1 MEHTHHLIIS
11 RAILL
16 FNNFK
21 INTKLQC
28 DVESHMNV
36 KLTYDMYG
44 RLVASRASKPSGSN
58 VGLDQY
64 TNASRETECSS
75 VTKTGHNDNI
85 LDIGVI
91 KKEKPDS
98 FIPQPILE
106 KYVAKNVQPEDIFDR
121 LFYSAD
127 SKTLLITLFDTD
139 VWNTSSLT
147 LEVVQSLTKCNG
159 ENLTPP
165 EAPFILSEEAVMRC
179 LDQTKYLNGEF
190 IDACL
195 ITICGIM
202 SATYCILPSQFLT
215 VATLSSIGEWL
226 PPSVSSGQCPGLLF
240 AAHHPG
246 HWCLV
251 AINCQEGVVLYL
263 DSCPT
268 ASNSTSKRRHL
279 AIVDGLLSYL
289 KCPSSDWKFMFN
301 REAAQ
306 YFDIDA
312 LPQQC
317 TSTDCGVMVCLFA
330 WMSICRFREEDL
342 WCNKLDIPDSNES
355 FQLVRLFLAYITLY
369 FSDYYG
375 VHDCAVRSD
384 TVKWMSVKLFPF
396 ATKKIRIDD
405 RLLNSTT
412 ISNKDRLKYISLHFP
427 DTLELFE
434 YLKQS
439 AEENIELP
447 KVFSCDDTDFKNFI
461 HLVRNSDWV
470 EWREMLL
477 FTCFNKDDVT
487 SLNKILQSNKWK
499 ISYEL
504 QELSVWPWSEAQ
516 IISILHD

>member
-1 MEHTHHLIIS
+1 
-11 RAILL
+11 
-16 FNNFK
+16 
-21 INTKLQC
+21 
-28 DVESHMNV
+28 
-36 KLTYDMYG
+36 
-44 RLVASRASKPSGSN
+44 
-58 VGLDQY
+58 
-64 TNASRETECSS
+64 
-75 VTKTGHNDNI
+75 
-85 LDIGVI
+85 
-91 KKEKPDS
+91 
-98 FIPQPILE
+98 
-106 KYVAKNVQPEDIFDR
+106 
-121 LFYSAD
+121 
-127 SKTLLITLFDTD
+127 
-139 VWNTSSLT
+139 
-147 LEVVQSLTKCNG
+147 
-159 ENLTPP
+159 
-165 EAPFILSEEAVMRC
+165 
-179 LDQTKYLNGEF
+179 
-190 IDACL
+190 
-195 ITICGIM
+195 
-202 SATYCILPSQFLT
+202 
-215 VATLSSIGEWL
+215 
-226 PPSVSSGQCPGLLF
+226 
-240 AAHHPG
+240 
-246 HWCLV
+246 
-251 AINCQEGVVLYL
+251 
-263 DSCPT
+263 
-268 ASNSTSKRRHL
+268 
-279 AIVDGLLSYL
+279 
-289 KCPSSDWKFMFN
+289 MFN

-330 WMSICRFREEDL
+330 WMSIRRFREEDL

-396 ATKKIRIDD
+396 AKKKIRIDDRLLNSTTISSKDRLKYISLHFPDTLELFEYLKQSAEENIELPKVFSCDDTDFKNFIHLVRNSDWVERREMLLFTCFNKDAVTSLNKILQSNKWKISYELQELSVWPWSEAQIRSDTVKWMSVKLFPFAKKKIRIDD

-477 FTCFNKDDVT
+477 FTCFNKDAVT

>member
-1 MEHTHHLIIS
+1 MS
-11 RAILL
+11 GILL
-16 FNNFK
+16 
-21 INTKLQC
+21 
-28 DVESHMNV
+28 
-36 KLTYDMYG
+36 
-44 RLVASRASKPSGSN
+44 
-58 VGLDQY
+58 
-64 TNASRETECSS
+64 
-75 VTKTGHNDNI
+75 
-85 LDIGVI
+85 
-91 KKEKPDS
+91 
-98 FIPQPILE
+98 
-106 KYVAKNVQPEDIFDR
+106 
-121 LFYSAD
+121 
-127 SKTLLITLFDTD
+127 
-139 VWNTSSLT
+139 LT

-165 EAPFILSEEAVMRC
+165 EVPFILSEEAVMRC
-179 LDQTKYLNGEF
+179 LDQTKYLNGGF

-226 PPSVSSGQCPGLLF
+226 PPSVSSGQCPGLLL

-251 AINCQEGVVLYL
+251 AINCQEGVVLYI

-268 ASNSTSKRRHL
+268 ASNSTSKKRHP

-306 YFDIDA
+306 YFYIDA

-342 WCNKLDIPDSNES
+342 WCNKLDILDSNES

-369 FSDYYG
+369 SSDCYG

-396 ATKKIRIDD
+396 AKKKIRIDE

-412 ISNKDRLKYISLHFP
+412 ISNKDRLKYISLHF
-427 DTLELFE
+427 F
-434 YLKQS
+434 
-439 AEENIELP
+439 
-447 KVFSCDDTDFKNFI
+447 
-461 HLVRNSDWV
+461 W
-470 EWREMLL
+470 
-477 FTCFNKDDVT
+477 
-487 SLNKILQSNKWK
+487 
-499 ISYEL
+499 
-504 QELSVWPWSEAQ
+504 
-516 IISILHD
+516 